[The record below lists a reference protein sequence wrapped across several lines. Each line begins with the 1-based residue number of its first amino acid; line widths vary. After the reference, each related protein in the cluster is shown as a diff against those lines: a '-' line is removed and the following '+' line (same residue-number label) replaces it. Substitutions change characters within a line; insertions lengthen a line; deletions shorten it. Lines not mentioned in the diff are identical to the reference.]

1 MRKPTPYGMT
11 LNLIIIARFI
21 SEVVI
26 QIAIELICKGAI
38 FPQEILHHK
47 FSYIKSIHQGFV
59 IDF

>member
-26 QIAIELICKGAI
+26 QIAIELICMVQYLPKKYCTTNLVILSQSIKG
-38 FPQEILHHK
+38 L
-47 FSYIKSIHQGFV
+47 S
-59 IDF
+59 